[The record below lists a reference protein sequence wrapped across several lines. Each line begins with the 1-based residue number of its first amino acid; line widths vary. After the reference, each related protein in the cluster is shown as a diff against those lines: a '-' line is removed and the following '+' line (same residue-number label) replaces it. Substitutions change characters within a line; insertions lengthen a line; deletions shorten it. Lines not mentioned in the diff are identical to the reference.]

1 MFIKWSIF
9 GFLLKRPSMNKPE
22 YKQSRIDDLTNINDY
37 LNQYIQIPTTFNVTT
52 TSLFRGLL
60 GIDERHPP
68 IEPDYN
74 ETLFRIVS
82 NHKKQLVLNYLQ
94 NNNVGIYDK
103 LEKIHYHNI
112 MNCGESVMSHNITR
126 GGLMKDWDFVM

>member
-9 GFLLKRPSMNKPE
+9 GFLLKQHRVEKTE
-22 YKQSRIDDLTNINDY
+22 YRQSRLDD
-37 LNQYIQIPTTFNVTT
+37 YILRHAQIPVTFNTT
-52 TSLFRGLL
+52 NLFYRQQL

-74 ETLFRIVS
+74 ETLFRIVA

-94 NNNVGIYDK
+94 NTSVGLYDK
-103 LEKIHYHNI
+103 LEIINYHKI
-112 MNCGESVMSHNITR
+112 MNCGESVVSHNITR
-126 GGLMKDWDFVM
+126 GGLMRDWDFVM